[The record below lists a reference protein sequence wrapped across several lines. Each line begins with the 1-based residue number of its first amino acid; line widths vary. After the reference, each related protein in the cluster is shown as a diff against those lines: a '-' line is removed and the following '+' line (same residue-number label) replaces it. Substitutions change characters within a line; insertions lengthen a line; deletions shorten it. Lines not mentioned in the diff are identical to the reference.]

1 MRTSGGRCDMGE
13 CEEGGAVG
21 SGWWIRDAHC
31 AGETT
36 AERERENMADF
47 AGSSSS
53 LSERDV
59 VDCAGDV
66 CRYTTRDGRMTDKT
80 EPTARP
86 ARKPIPATT
95 P

>member
-1 MRTSGGRCDMGE
+1 MWMRTSGGRSDMGE
-13 CEEGGAVG
+13 WEEGGALG
-21 SGWWIRDAHC
+21 SGLWRREAHC

-36 AERERENMADF
+36 AEREREKIADF

-66 CRYTTRDGRMTDKT
+66 CR
-80 EPTARP
+80 
-86 ARKPIPATT
+86 
-95 P
+95 

>member
-1 MRTSGGRCDMGE
+1 MWMRTSGGICDMGE
-13 CEEGGAVG
+13 WEAGGVLG
-21 SGWWIRDAHC
+21 SGWWMRTHC

-36 AERERENMADF
+36 AEREREKMADF

-66 CRYTTRDGRMTDKT
+66 CR
-80 EPTARP
+80 
-86 ARKPIPATT
+86 
-95 P
+95 